1 MKRHFLAAPTRA
13 LPTPPRMKPPDPASV
28 GAYPGANDASSRDYS
43 KWDDA
48 ISVERVR
55 QLRDEG
61 WCVVDDFLGG
71 GGASSSSSD
80 ATSRGADGADVASGE
95 RWATAIRDEIKWL
108 SGTGLMRP
116 NRTHFA
122 NPKGERHLFAKPN
135 VYETDLHEEEIRVL
149 CPELDALFRES
160 ATRLANAFTARID
173 ELSAMEYREA
183 NEQQEA
189 MDKHKAELFS
199 PSRARILDCHEH
211 HPDHP
216 DHPVRRHSELT
227 REVGDYEHISEPRA
241 PSEANS
247 EDEDESPSPP
257 GGASVKAPGAFCYHT
272 GPHTTAFAW

>member
-122 NPKGERHLFAKPN
+122 NPK
-135 VYETDLHEEEIRVL
+135 V
-149 CPELDALFRES
+149 
-160 ATRLANAFTARID
+160 
-173 ELSAMEYREA
+173 
-183 NEQQEA
+183 
-189 MDKHKAELFS
+189 
-199 PSRARILDCHEH
+199 
-211 HPDHP
+211 
-216 DHPVRRHSELT
+216 
-227 REVGDYEHISEPRA
+227 RA
-241 PSEANS
+241 PS
-247 EDEDESPSPP
+247 
-257 GGASVKAPGAFCYHT
+257 
-272 GPHTTAFAW
+272 

>member
-1 MKRHFLAAPTRA
+1 MEGARVVATRAPAPRVPATETRALTTGAVVTADIVRVMRVVECSAPLAARASSRVVARAITLFLSLPRDGPISARDRGCAIAVNPDPQAISIRVRRARTEYGNEEKTFFISHSSLFRTKRHFLAAPTRA

-61 WCVVDDFLGG
+61 WCVVDDFSGG

-122 NPKGERHLFAKPN
+122 NPK
-135 VYETDLHEEEIRVL
+135 V
-149 CPELDALFRES
+149 
-160 ATRLANAFTARID
+160 
-173 ELSAMEYREA
+173 
-183 NEQQEA
+183 
-189 MDKHKAELFS
+189 
-199 PSRARILDCHEH
+199 
-211 HPDHP
+211 
-216 DHPVRRHSELT
+216 
-227 REVGDYEHISEPRA
+227 RA
-241 PSEANS
+241 PSWAP
-247 EDEDESPSPP
+247 PSPREI
-257 GGASVKAPGAFCYHT
+257 CH
-272 GPHTTAFAW
+272 

>member
-1 MKRHFLAAPTRA
+1 
-13 LPTPPRMKPPDPASV
+13 MKPPDPASV

-122 NPKGERHLFAKPN
+122 NPK
-135 VYETDLHEEEIRVL
+135 V
-149 CPELDALFRES
+149 
-160 ATRLANAFTARID
+160 
-173 ELSAMEYREA
+173 
-183 NEQQEA
+183 
-189 MDKHKAELFS
+189 
-199 PSRARILDCHEH
+199 
-211 HPDHP
+211 
-216 DHPVRRHSELT
+216 
-227 REVGDYEHISEPRA
+227 RA
-241 PSEANS
+241 PSWAP
-247 EDEDESPSPP
+247 PSPREI
-257 GGASVKAPGAFCYHT
+257 CN
-272 GPHTTAFAW
+272 